1 MTAKQAGLVLLLVA
15 SVFLNS
21 CAMRIQKPP
30 EMVVSEHWAIV
41 DSGTPGEKY
50 VVIRDSRDLEK
61 TLAYLGCKKHPCA
74 IGRLGDLYVVSE
86 PTPKVSKQ

>member
-1 MTAKQAGLVLLLVA
+1 MTAKRAGLVLLPVV

-30 EMVVSEHWAIV
+30 DMVVSERWAIV
-41 DSGTPGEKY
+41 DSGVPGEKY
-50 VVIRDSRDLEK
+50 VVIRDSKELEK
-61 TLAYLGCKKHPCA
+61 TLVYLGCKKHPCT

-86 PTPKVSKQ
+86 PTSKVSKQ